1 MASSYWAALRY
12 ARSFMTGW
20 SPVLESEIQIE
31 RGGRALPA
39 TLLRPRGRADKIPA
53 WVVLHGITRSGRSH
67 PYLLRFA
74 RAVAATG
81 AAVLVPEVPE
91 WRELVLQIDA
101 TPSTIAASIR
111 ALEGQ
116 PEIAAERVGVVG
128 FSFGAPQAI
137 IAASDPLLSARIAG
151 VVAFGGYHSLGDS
164 AHFQFSGAHE
174 LDGRRY
180 ELSPDPY
187 GRWVVG
193 ANYLTDVPE
202 YGDASAVAQALREL
216 ASIVGDHRLVGHHP
230 AFDEDKLRL
239 AAGLS
244 PRDRSLFELFVPR
257 SAGLPDPARGARM
270 ADALSEAMARVAP
283 GLDPTPHL
291 GNVRVPVRL
300 MHGTGDQLF
309 PYTETVKLSRAF
321 PAEADIT
328 TTVTGLFGHSSGGE
342 RPSPFRTVKEGV
354 RLLHALARIL
364 RVV

>member
-1 MASSYWAALRY
+1 MASSYWAALRF
-12 ARSFMTGW
+12 ARSFTTGW
-20 SPVLESEIQIE
+20 SPVVETEIEIE
-31 RGGRALPA
+31 RDGRALPA
-39 TLLRPRGRADKIPA
+39 SLLRPRGRSSGIPA

-74 RAVAATG
+74 RALAATG

-101 TPSTIAASIR
+101 TPSTIDASIR

-137 IAASDPLLSARIAG
+137 IASSDPVLSARIAG

-164 AHFQFSGAHE
+164 ARFQFSGAHE

-202 YGDASAVAQALREL
+202 YADASGVADALREL
-216 ASIVGDHRLVGHHP
+216 ASIVGDRRLDANHVD
-230 AFDEDKLRL
+230 FDEDKGRL
-239 AAGLS
+239 AGRLSAREKSIFGLFAPPS
-244 PRDRSLFELFVPR
+244 G
-257 SAGLPDPARGARM
+257 GLPDPEQGARL
-270 ADALSEAMARVAP
+270 AEDLAEAMARVAP

-291 GNVRVPVRL
+291 PRVRVPVRL
-300 MHGTGDQLF
+300 LHGTGDQLF
-309 PYTETVKLSRAF
+309 PYTETVKLGRAF
-321 PAEADIT
+321 PEESDVT
-328 TTVTGLFGHSSGGE
+328 TTVTGLFAHSSGGS
-342 RPSPFRTVKEGV
+342 RPSPLRTVKEGV
-354 RLLHALARIL
+354 RLFHSLARIF